1 MRTSSTRSNCVAAA
15 LSIAAAVCLS
25 STILLQAF
33 QTAKSAAA
41 AKELAQA
48 LDGAKLEAI
57 AAADPA
63 EPGTFVAA
71 LYFPGSQILVVS
83 AKYAA
88 PVLLTDKIAKQN
100 YRDVYIDLNSASVA
114 GSKVF
119 VIDTNVDG
127 LVAKPEDGQGADQW
141 EQGKTQVTFDGQW
154 KKAKMSEE
162 EYMKAFATAD
172 ERYTHILQVLTTQAK
187 GKGTG
192 F

>member
-1 MRTSSTRSNCVAAA
+1 MRTSSTRSKRIAAA
-15 LSIAAAVCLS
+15 LSIAAVVCVPA
-25 STILLQAF
+25 TVLLQAF
-33 QTAKSAAA
+33 QTSKSAAA
-41 AKELAQA
+41 AKVLAQA
-48 LDGAKLEAI
+48 LDAAKLDAI

-71 LYFPGSQILVVS
+71 LYFQGTQILVIS

-88 PVLLTDKIAKQN
+88 PALLIDKIAKQN

-114 GSKVF
+114 GTKVF

-141 EQGKTQVTFDGQW
+141 EQGKTQLTFDGQW

-162 EYMKAFATAD
+162 EYMKVFATAD

-187 GKGTG
+187 GKGSG
-192 F
+192 L

>member
-15 LSIAAAVCLS
+15 LSIAAAVCL

-88 PVLLTDKIAKQN
+88 PALLTDKIAKQN
-100 YRDVYIDLNSASVA
+100 YRDVYIDLNSASIA

-172 ERYTHILQVLTTQAK
+172 ERYAHILQVLTTQAK

>member
-1 MRTSSTRSNCVAAA
+1 MRTSSTRSNRMAAA
-15 LSIAAAVCLS
+15 LSIAAVACLMAPV
-25 STILLQAF
+25 LQSF

-48 LDGAKLEAI
+48 LDGAKLDAI

-71 LYFPGSQILVVS
+71 LYFPGSQLLVVS

-88 PVLLTDKIAKQN
+88 PALLTDKIAKQN

-119 VIDTNVDG
+119 VMDTNVDG
-127 LVAKPEDGQGADQW
+127 LVAKPDDGQGADQW
-141 EQGKTQVTFDGQW
+141 EQGKTQVSFDGQW

-162 EYMKAFATAD
+162 EYMKAFAAAD
-172 ERYTHILQVLTTQAK
+172 EKYAHILHVLTAQAK
-187 GKGTG
+187 KGSG
-192 F
+192 L